1 MALDWLAGKG
11 HILTIKGP
19 DEGYERRT
27 PMAPVTTDMLVTV
40 MKRERMLSRVV
51 VAVLLTLLAT
61 SVGLLLAAL

>member
-1 MALDWLAGKG
+1 
-11 HILTIKGP
+11 
-19 DEGYERRT
+19 
-27 PMAPVTTDMLVTV
+27 VTTDMLVTV